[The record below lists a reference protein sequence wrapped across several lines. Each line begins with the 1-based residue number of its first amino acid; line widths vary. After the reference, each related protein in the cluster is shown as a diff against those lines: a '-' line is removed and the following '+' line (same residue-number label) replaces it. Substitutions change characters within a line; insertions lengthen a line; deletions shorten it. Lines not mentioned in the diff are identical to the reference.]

1 MEKENPMASAEVSLE
16 LDTTERILFAHS
28 PLKAFGFTLV
38 SLCFTLI
45 CWFSIQDDATVRYG
59 FTVFSLLFVIAGLFG
74 VFWRRVLDIDLI
86 QRRVRDVR
94 GMWPNPTTT
103 LRNLDDAEGIWL
115 RMEYRNSGSKSNRE
129 KVPWWTVSLKYRN
142 EKGTK
147 LFVTRDE
154 IEGRGKW
161 EHLAERLNLMAV
173 DATGEKEERKSPEA
187 LDTTVATKPQTA
199 RKFDRPVQP
208 ADSLAEIRVEQGRRT
223 VVLPPTGFSGG
234 LVFLVLFGT
243 AFSAMGGSVLFS
255 TLGIIDM
262 QVQGS
267 PWTIQLVPPIFI
279 FMGLGIIWL
288 GIRGSYSSLS
298 LGVDGDE
305 LYIEQLAFG
314 RCSGRRSVRLSEIE
328 KIDVAGDVRSRH
340 RSGANIRIGGL
351 ELGRK
356 QYRPRN
362 SEVVVRSDSKILR
375 FGGFLPKADKEWLAD
390 LCRFAARHRVLA

>member
-1 MEKENPMASAEVSLE
+1 
-16 LDTTERILFAHS
+16 
-28 PLKAFGFTLV
+28 
-38 SLCFTLI
+38 
-45 CWFSIQDDATVRYG
+45 
-59 FTVFSLLFVIAGLFG
+59 
-74 VFWRRVLDIDLI
+74 
-86 QRRVRDVR
+86 
-94 GMWPNPTTT
+94 
-103 LRNLDDAEGIWL
+103 
-115 RMEYRNSGSKSNRE
+115 
-129 KVPWWTVSLKYRN
+129 
-142 EKGTK
+142 
-147 LFVTRDE
+147 
-154 IEGRGKW
+154 
-161 EHLAERLNLMAV
+161 
-173 DATGEKEERKSPEA
+173 
-187 LDTTVATKPQTA
+187 
-199 RKFDRPVQP
+199 
-208 ADSLAEIRVEQGRRT
+208 
-223 VVLPPTGFSGG
+223 
-234 LVFLVLFGT
+234 
-243 AFSAMGGSVLFS
+243 
-255 TLGIIDM
+255 M